1 MSTQTAN
8 LKLSLYEPDDA
19 ANLCDGYNDS
29 MNKIDTYAHSND
41 ANITTID
48 ATLSSHTDK
57 INTNATNISQEVTR
71 AKLAED
77 TLSGTINTLSTNVTK
92 NSTDIASLESSVS
105 TDGTKITN
113 LETANATNATNI
125 TTNTNNIASLTTKTN
140 QNTTDIATNK
150 TNIASN
156 SSAITKEISDRTT
169 AITKEISDR
178 TTADAALQSKI
189 DNLAPKSAV
198 IYKYDIANL
207 PGLANGAI
215 TGEANSNGY
224 LIYDATYKILYFNLN
239 FYFGDAGVTGS
250 AYQLFTLPTTIPKP
264 TQKVFPVSYRR
275 GNTGVVNSNSV
286 RINPSGVVDCGN
298 MSGVGSGTT
307 DLWIVG
313 ALPWGVFSTS
323 A

>member
-77 TLSGTINTLSTNVTK
+77 TINGTVNTLSTNVTK
-92 NSTDIASLESSVS
+92 NSTDIASLETTVS
-105 TDGTKITN
+105 TDVTKITN
-113 LETANATNATNI
+113 LETANATNTTNI

-169 AITKEISDR
+169 AD
-178 TTADAALQSKI
+178 DALQSKI
-189 DNLAPKSAV
+189 NNLAPKSAV
-198 IYKYDIANL
+198 IYKYNIENL
-207 PGLANGAI
+207 PGLASAAI

-224 LIYDATYKILYFNLN
+224 LVYDATYKILYFNLN
-239 FYFGDAGVTGS
+239 FYFGDAGITGS
-250 AYQLFTLPTTIPKP
+250 AYQLFTLPTTIPRP
-264 TQKVFPVSYRR
+264 TEKVFPVSYRR
-275 GNTGVVNSNSV
+275 GTTGVVNSNSV

-298 MSGVGSGTT
+298 MNIANGCT
-307 DLWIVG
+307 DVWIVG
-313 ALPWGVFSTS
+313 AIPWGVFSTS

>member
-77 TLSGTINTLSTNVTK
+77 TLSGTVNTLSTNVTK
-92 NSTDIASLESSVS
+92 NSTDIASLESTVS

-125 TTNTNNIASLTTKTN
+125 TTNTNNIASLVTKTN
-140 QNTTDIATNK
+140 QNTADIATNK

-156 SSAITKEISDRTT
+156 SSAITKEISDRT
-169 AITKEISDR
+169 A
-178 TTADAALQSKI
+178 ADAALQSKI

-198 IYKYDIANL
+198 IYKYNIADL
-207 PGLANGAI
+207 PGLASAAI

-224 LIYDATYKILYFNLN
+224 LVYDATYKILYFNLN

-264 TQKVFPVSYRR
+264 TEKVFPVSFRR
-275 GNTGVVNSNSV
+275 GTAGNTTSNSLRV
-286 RINPSGVVDCGN
+286 WPSGLVDCGN
-298 MSGVGSGTT
+298 MNIDAGCT
-307 DLWIVG
+307 DVWIVG

>member
-19 ANLCDGYNDS
+19 ANLCDGYNYS
-29 MNKIDTYAHSND
+29 MNKIDTYAHSNN
-41 ANITTID
+41 ANITTIN

-57 INTNATNISQEVTR
+57 INSNATNISQEVTR

-77 TLSGTINTLSTNVTK
+77 TIKGTVNTLSTDNAALK
-92 NSTDIASLESSVS
+92 STVS
-105 TDGTKITN
+105 TAITNITN
-113 LETANATNATNI
+113 LETANATNTTNI

-140 QNTTDIATNK
+140 QNTADIATSK
-150 TNIASN
+150 TNIAST
-156 SSAITKEISDRTT
+156 SS

-198 IYKYDIANL
+198 IYKYNIADL
-207 PGLANGAI
+207 PGLDSAVI

-224 LIYDATYKILYFNLN
+224 LVYDATYKILYFNLN
-239 FYFGDAGVTGS
+239 FNFGDAGVTGS
-250 AYQLFTLPTTIPKP
+250 AYKLFTLPTTIPKP
-264 TQKVFPVSYRR
+264 TEKVFPVSFRR
-275 GNTGVVNSNSV
+275 GTAGNTTSNSV
-286 RINPSGVVDCGN
+286 RIWPSGLVDCGN
-298 MSGVGSGTT
+298 MNIDAGST
-307 DLWIVG
+307 DVWIVG

>member
-77 TLSGTINTLSTNVTK
+77 TLSGTVNTLSTNVTK
-92 NSTDIASLESSVS
+92 NSTDIASLKSSVS
-105 TDGTKITN
+105 TDGTK
-113 LETANATNATNI
+113 I

-156 SSAITKEISDRTT
+156 TS

-198 IYKYDIANL
+198 IYKYNIADL
-207 PGLANGAI
+207 PGLASAAI

-224 LIYDATYKILYFNLN
+224 LVYDATYKILYFNLN

-264 TQKVFPVSYRR
+264 TEKVFPVSFRR
-275 GNTGVVNSNSV
+275 GTAGNTTSNSV
-286 RINPSGVVDCGN
+286 RVWPSGLVDCGN
-298 MSGVGSGTT
+298 MNIDAGCT
-307 DLWIVG
+307 DVWIVG
-313 ALPWGVFSTS
+313 ALPWGVFSAS

>member
-77 TLSGTINTLSTNVTK
+77 TLRGTVNTLSTNVT
-92 NSTDIASLESSVS
+92 NSS
-105 TDGTKITN
+105 
-113 LETANATNATNI
+113 TNI

-140 QNTTDIATNK
+140 QNTTDIATN
-150 TNIASN
+150 TNNIAST
-156 SSAITKEISDRTT
+156 SS

-189 DNLAPKSAV
+189 NNLAPKSAV
-198 IYKYDIANL
+198 IYKYNIADL
-207 PGLANGAI
+207 PSLNSKIQTGAG
-215 TGEANSNGY
+215 TSVGY
-224 LIYDATYKILYFNLN
+224 VEYDSTYNILYINVN
-239 FYFGDAGVTGS
+239 FYFGTSGISGTAVPM
-250 AYQLFTLPTTIPKP
+250 FTLPTIIPRP
-264 TQKVFPVSYRR
+264 TSEINIPATRITTTGAVNTCGLRISTAGLVDVGNLSMSNPV
-275 GNTGVVNSNSV
+275 TDVVGCV
-286 RINPSGVVDCGN
+286 A
-298 MSGVGSGTT
+298 M
-307 DLWIVG
+307 
-313 ALPWGVFSTS
+313 PWGPFST
-323 A
+323 AA

>member
-77 TLSGTINTLSTNVTK
+77 TIKGTVNTLSTNVT
-92 NSTDIASLESSVS
+92 NSS
-105 TDGTKITN
+105 
-113 LETANATNATNI
+113 TNI

-150 TNIASN
+150 TNIAST
-156 SSAITKEISDRTT
+156 SS

-198 IYKYDIANL
+198 IYKYNIADL
-207 PGLANGAI
+207 PGLAKGAI

-224 LIYDATYKILYFNLN
+224 LVYDATYKILYFNLN
-239 FYFGDAGVTGS
+239 FNFGDAGVTGS

-264 TQKVFPVSYRR
+264 TEKVFPVSFRR
-275 GNTGVVNSNSV
+275 GTAGNTTSNSV
-286 RINPSGVVDCGN
+286 RIWPSGLVDCGN
-298 MSGVGSGTT
+298 MNIDAGST
-307 DLWIVG
+307 DVWIVG

>member
-41 ANITTID
+41 ANITTIN

-77 TLSGTINTLSTNVTK
+77 TIKGTVNTLSTNVT
-92 NSTDIASLESSVS
+92 NSS
-105 TDGTKITN
+105 
-113 LETANATNATNI
+113 TNI

-150 TNIASN
+150 TNIAST
-156 SSAITKEISDRTT
+156 SS

-198 IYKYDIANL
+198 IYKYDIADL
-207 PGLANGAI
+207 PGLASTVI
-215 TGEANSNGY
+215 TGEAHSNGY
-224 LIYDATYKILYFNLN
+224 LVYDATYKILYFNLN
-239 FYFGDAGVTGS
+239 FNFGDAGVTGS
-250 AYQLFTLPTTIPKP
+250 AYKLFTLPPTIPKP
-264 TQKVFPVSYRR
+264 TEKVFPVSFRR
-275 GNTGVVNSNSV
+275 GTAGNTNSNSV
-286 RINPSGVVDCGN
+286 RIWPSGLVDCGN
-298 MSGVGSGTT
+298 MNVDAGST
-307 DLWIVG
+307 DVWIVG

>member
-29 MNKIDTYAHSND
+29 MHKIDTYAHSND

-77 TLSGTINTLSTNVTK
+77 TLGKTVNTLSTNVTK
-92 NSTDIASLESSVS
+92 NSTDIASLKPTVS
-105 TDGTKITN
+105 TYGTKITN

-125 TTNTNNIASLTTKTN
+125 TTNTNNIASLVTKTN

-156 SSAITKEISDRTT
+156 RS

-198 IYKYDIANL
+198 IYKYNIADL
-207 PGLANGAI
+207 PGLASAAI

-224 LIYDATYKILYFNLN
+224 LVYDATYKILYFNLN
-239 FYFGDAGVTGS
+239 FYFGNAGVTGS

-264 TQKVFPVSYRR
+264 TEKVFPVSYRR
-275 GNTGVVNSNSV
+275 GTAGNTNSNSV
-286 RINPSGVVDCGN
+286 RVWPSGLVDCGN
-298 MSGVGSGTT
+298 MSIDAGCT
-307 DLWIVG
+307 DLCIVG